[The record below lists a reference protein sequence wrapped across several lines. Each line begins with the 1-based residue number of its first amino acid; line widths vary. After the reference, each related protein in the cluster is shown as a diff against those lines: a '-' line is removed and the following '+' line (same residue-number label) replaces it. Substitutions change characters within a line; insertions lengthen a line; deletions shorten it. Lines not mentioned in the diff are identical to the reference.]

1 MTIYCHIPF
10 KLNTYSKQ
18 LILIIYHLVNINM
31 LNNITITKICL
42 VLTLMFNITI
52 VNAQWYEATGQ
63 AKVRNGDYKS
73 AKNRALQDAVKQ
85 AMLFSGANVSSVQK
99 ISQGLLV
106 DDQLQVQALG
116 IVDKIEI
123 VEESQSGDIFTI
135 TVRADIFAENEQC
148 HASEFNKKLAITQ
161 FPIQHWADASIGD
174 LYSLE
179 KEIPRKFQ
187 SLLKNEANGISP
199 VAWLDKK
206 LNVNK
211 NFEQQGQMRHDLI
224 DTVANNA
231 NTQFVLFGRITD
243 LSFGDET
250 NNYKFW
256 QDDQSERYFALDI
269 LVANAFTHE
278 VLYQNRFDTSAN
290 WNTQQKKSISVTSQK
305 FWNDSYGTAIKDLLN
320 DVRNDL
326 VAVFSCQQLQSKIM
340 YVKDGEKIQLNIGR
354 DQGVNIGQEYRVSYQ
369 ANDFDNNGN
378 PLTNFIISPYRV
390 RITQVYQN
398 SAIAESLDAA
408 FMNNVQVND
417 VIELKDWDNAW

>member
-1 MTIYCHIPF
+1 
-10 KLNTYSKQ
+10 LNTHSKQ

-31 LNNITITKICL
+31 LNNITIIKICL
-42 VLTLMFNITI
+42 TLAFMLNITT
-52 VNAQWYEATGQ
+52 VNAQWYEASGQ

-123 VEESQSGDIFTI
+123 VEESQSGDMFTI

-148 HASEFNKKLAITQ
+148 HASEFSKKLAITQ
-161 FPIQHWADASIGD
+161 FPIQHWADANIGN
-174 LYSLE
+174 LYPLE

-187 SLLKNEANGISP
+187 TLLKNEANGIYP

-206 LNVNK
+206 LNVN
-211 NFEQQGQMRHDLI
+211 NDFEQQGQMRHELI
-224 DTVANNA
+224 DAVANSA

-256 QDDQSERYFALDI
+256 QDDQFERYFALDI

-278 VLYQNRFDTSAN
+278 ILYQNKFDTSAN
-290 WNTQQKKSISVTSQK
+290 WNTPKNKQVSVTSQK
-305 FWNDSYGTAIKDLLN
+305 FWDDSYGTAIENILA

-340 YVKDGEKIQLNIGR
+340 TIKDGGQIQLNIGR

-369 ANDFDNNGN
+369 SNDLDNNGN
-378 PLTNFIISPYRV
+378 SLTNFIISPYRV